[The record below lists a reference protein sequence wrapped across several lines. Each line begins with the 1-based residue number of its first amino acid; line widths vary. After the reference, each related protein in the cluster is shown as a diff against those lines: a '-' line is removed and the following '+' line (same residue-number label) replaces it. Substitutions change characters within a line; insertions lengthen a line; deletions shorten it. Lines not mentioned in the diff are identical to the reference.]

1 MTTAGSATVGR
12 VLTGIQDGMRR
23 WRFVLLVLALASAIG
38 AGATATHGALDASV
52 PQSAV
57 HEHAHTGI
65 LVGLVGALVVAAAAR
80 VRHSGPPTG
89 HQRTVGRPSDEDR
102 RWCAPRRGAAI
113 ALAPSPASLCRFLT

>member
-1 MTTAGSATVGR
+1 
-12 VLTGIQDGMRR
+12 MRR

-65 LVGLVGALVVAAAAR
+65 LVGLVGTLVIAAAAR
-80 VRHSGPPTG
+80 LRHGGPPLEG
-89 HQRTVGRPSDEDR
+89 QRPVSQRTTDEYR
-102 RWCAPRRGAAI
+102 RVEPGGAALI
-113 ALAPSPASLCRFLT
+113 AAAPSPASLCRFLT